1 MDVEDQMEQIF
12 YDFASRIKKNFI
24 PTSRRISRQDIPRSL
39 CSEVIHLLTHVYLDF
54 WSVISPV
61 QKTLHTFWEISC
73 SSSYILSKFILK
85 TKRLLG
91 CQFLLEFLRVEL
103 TRIDTVYNNNIPLS
117 NSTVFAQCQFKST
130 QLMKIPTSIDKPL
143 AHSLA

>member
-1 MDVEDQMEQIF
+1 MEQIF

-61 QKTLHTFWEISC
+61 QKNATHFLRDFMLQFIHTFQIHFENETIIGLS
-73 SSSYILSKFILK
+73 ILVGTFRS
-85 TKRLLG
+85 
-91 CQFLLEFLRVEL
+91 RV
-103 TRIDTVYNNNIPLS
+103 DS
-117 NSTVFAQCQFKST
+117 N
-130 QLMKIPTSIDKPL
+130 
-143 AHSLA
+143 